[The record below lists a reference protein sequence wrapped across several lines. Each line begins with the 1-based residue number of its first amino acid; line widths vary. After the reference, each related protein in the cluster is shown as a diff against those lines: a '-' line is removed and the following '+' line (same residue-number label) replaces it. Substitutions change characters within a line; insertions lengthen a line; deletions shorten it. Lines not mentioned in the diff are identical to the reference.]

1 MINHRKFANFE
12 GASLGLMKSFAG
24 DQKHEIV
31 MQSWI
36 ESARTNPGL
45 LSASLLLLPRN
56 RESTAK
62 TRQFR
67 LARIERF
74 STLCP
79 SRFNRT
85 ISTASVAQLV
95 EQLICNQ
102 PVVGSNPSAGSF
114 ATKSPNYSVYDYVR
128 NSNKIQKM

>member
-45 LSASLLLLPRN
+45 SQCVSAAV
-56 RESTAK
+56 AK
-62 TRQFR
+62 K
-67 LARIERF
+67 
-74 STLCP
+74 P
-79 SRFNRT
+79 
-85 ISTASVAQLV
+85 
-95 EQLICNQ
+95 
-102 PVVGSNPSAGSF
+102 
-114 ATKSPNYSVYDYVR
+114 
-128 NSNKIQKM
+128 